1 MGKLNIREKAE
12 LLRYLGHPIRLAIIE
27 ELMKGGKCV
36 TDIHDLLELPQPNIS
51 QHLSVLRQ
59 QRIVDYSE
67 DGKLR
72 CYYLKRPALV
82 HALFEFISGEYPEET
97 ANNTTHDGQMAYC
110 SNEGI
115 K

>member
-1 MGKLNIREKAE
+1 MKSLSIREQAE
-12 LLRYLGHPIRLAIIE
+12 ILRQLGHPTRLAILQ

-36 TDIHDLLELPQPNIS
+36 TDIRDLLEVPQANVS
-51 QHLSVLRQ
+51 QHLTVLRQ

-72 CYYLKRPALV
+72 CYYLKRPTLV
-82 HALFEFISGEYPEET
+82 RALFEFISGEYPEES
-97 ANNTTHDGQMAYC
+97 ANNITHEGQMACC
-110 SNEGI
+110 S

>member
-1 MGKLNIREKAE
+1 MKSLSIREKAE
-12 LLRYLGHPIRLAIIE
+12 LLRQLGHPTRLAILQ

-36 TDIHDLLELPQPNIS
+36 TDIRDLLEVPQPNIS

-72 CYYLKRPALV
+72 CYYLKRPVLV
-82 HALFEFISGEYPEET
+82 HALFEFISGEYPEES
-97 ANNTTHDGQMAYC
+97 ANNTTHDRQRMRLV
-110 SNEGI
+110 
-115 K
+115 